1 MGIFDFLKRPTTRGL
16 TAQGVFLK
24 ELITGKTT
32 AEQRAAE
39 IKKFG
44 IGLAA
49 TAPIIAIGAIPGAA
63 VVAGRVAAVV
73 GKKVLAAVIKKPVA
87 AIVISG
93 VAVSGAL
100 PTIAKTL
107 FKAGK
112 VTGEV
117 ITGEKAL
124 TPETIAEVGKGV
136 GALLGIGAI
145 GTIAGVIGKKILTKK
160 DKVPEEI
167 VGALPVDK
175 PIGLEGEAP
184 ITPET
189 VSLVEKK
196 RAYKPR
202 RAKITPSVRQSVKI
216 NIISRPIATGMRI
229 TNKRYISQE
238 LLV

>member
-39 IKKFG
+39 LKKFG
-44 IGLAA
+44 IGLAI
-49 TAPIIAIGAIPGAA
+49 TAPIIAVGAIPGAA
-63 VVAGRVAAVV
+63 AVV
-73 GKKVLAAVIKKPVA
+73 GRAAAFAGKKVITAAIKKPVT
-87 AIVISG
+87 AIVVSG
-93 VAVSGAL
+93 IAVSGAL

-124 TPETIAEVGKGV
+124 TGETIAEVGKGV
-136 GALLGIGAI
+136 GALLGIGAV
-145 GTIAGVIGKKILTKK
+145 GTIAGVIGKKILTKE
-160 DKVPEEI
+160 DKVPKEI
-167 VGALPVDK
+167 VGALPTEK
-175 PIGLEGEAP
+175 PVGIEGAP

-189 VSLVEKK
+189 VSLTEKK
-196 RAYKPR
+196 RPYKAR
-202 RAKITPSVRQSVKI
+202 RAKKVPSVRQLVKI
-216 NIISRPIATGMRI
+216 NIINRPVATGMRI

-238 LLV
+238 ILA